1 TPTPLQT
8 LPSGLRPPAW
18 RRQASPRTAKR
29 AGGLPTPLE
38 GPARAVTPVMVQ
50 PDPMNGELRPRRMP
64 GSRTPEKGDVA
75 PAHCGGERALPVVD
89 RCVAAE
95 LGELVAGGGSA
106 GRGGLGGHRQG
117 LGEGAGGGD
126 GDPR

>member
-29 AGGLPTPLE
+29 AAGLPTPLE
-38 GPARAVTPVMVQ
+38 GPALAVTPVMVQ
-50 PDPMNGELRPRRMP
+50 PDPMNGELRPRAMP
-64 GSRTPEKGDVA
+64 GSRTPEKGGVA

-95 LGELVAGGGSA
+95 LGELVAGVDRAGGAGLGGDGQGLGGGAAA
-106 GRGGLGGHRQG
+106 GRGG
-117 LGEGAGGGD
+117 
-126 GDPR
+126 P